1 MDFADVVIVGA
12 GSAGCTLAARLTES
26 GARRV
31 VVLEAGGNNEAA
43 QVRQP
48 SLWPALWDTAHNW
61 GYSTTLQPGYGGR
74 SIAYPRGK
82 GLGGTSAI
90 NTMIYIRG
98 DARDFDHWRDE
109 GNPGWGWSDVLPLFL
124 KSEDQARGT
133 SARHATGGPLHVSD
147 LQDPCAASLSFIE
160 AAAQCGYSPNPDF
173 NGETQLGAGLYQV
186 TADSAGRVCT
196 ARAFLAPAMQRA
208 NLRVITRA
216 RTLRVLYDG
225 RKATGVEYFRD
236 AQVHQL
242 MAGEVILCAGAID
255 SPKLLMLSG
264 IGDPAQLEPLGVPV
278 AHALPGV
285 GRDLHDHPG
294 SAVVLRLRDP
304 AKLPPASNIAEAGLF
319 LHSGIEHDGYDADT
333 QMFFLPRGPLLAA
346 ATGAPWA
353 MMLNAQT
360 NRPRSR
366 GSVRLRSCDP
376 ADPPLIDPAYL
387 TDPYD
392 VKVQLNAVRAA
403 RRIAGAKPLRSYWS
417 VEVLPGASVQEED
430 ALIASIR
437 ANSGCIWH
445 PVGTCRMGTGKHD
458 VVDSAL
464 RVHGIERLR
473 VADASIM
480 PRITS
485 GNTNAPAIMIAEKAA
500 MLVEAGESSVSL
512 RAPAQQ

>member
-12 GSAGCTLAARLTES
+12 GSAGCTLAARLTEG

-31 VVLEAGGNNEAA
+31 VLLEAGGSNEAPT
-43 QVRQP
+43 VRQP
-48 SLWPALWDTAHNW
+48 GLWPLLWDTEHNW

-90 NTMIYIRG
+90 NAMLYIRG

-109 GNPGWGWSDVLPLFL
+109 GNPGWGWSDVLPLYL
-124 KSEDQARGT
+124 RSEDQARGAG
-133 SARHATGGPLHVSD
+133 ARHATGGPLRVSD
-147 LQDPCAASLSFIE
+147 LQDPCAASRSFIE
-160 AAAQCGYSPNPDF
+160 AAVQCGHARNDDF

-186 TADSAGRVCT
+186 TADRDGRVCT
-196 ARAFLAPAMQRA
+196 ARAFLAPAMHRA

-216 RTLRVLYDG
+216 RALRILCDG
-225 RKATGVEYFRD
+225 TQATGVEYFRD
-236 AQVHQL
+236 SQVQRV
-242 MAGEVILCAGAID
+242 MAGEVIVCAGAID

-285 GRDLHDHPG
+285 GRNLHDHPG
-294 SAVVLRLRDP
+294 TPVVLRLRDP
-304 AKLPPASNIAEAGLF
+304 AVLPPASNIVEAGLF
-319 LHSGIEHDGYDADT
+319 LHSGVEEDGYDADT
-333 QMFFLPRGPLLAA
+333 QLFFLPRGPLLAA
-346 ATGAPWA
+346 ATGTPWA

-366 GSVRLRSCDP
+366 GSVRLRSGDP
-376 ADPPLIDPAYL
+376 ADAPLIDPAYL

-403 RRIAGAKPLRSYWS
+403 RRIADSEPLRSYWS
-417 VEVLPGASVQEED
+417 AEVLPGASVQED
-430 ALIASIR
+430 HAMVASIR

-445 PVGTCRMGTGKHD
+445 PVGTCRMGNGSHD
-458 VVDSAL
+458 VVDPAL
-464 RVHGIERLR
+464 RVHGMERLR

-500 MLVEAGESSVSL
+500 LLVEAGG
-512 RAPAQQ
+512 